1 MVSMFKSENFKLHIG
16 IVLIFLCSL
25 LHHFDLMS
33 VFRLHSLFL
42 TKSFTVQYSAQVTEH
57 WVWVTVVGRIL
68 GALCIY
74 KIVTKFGFFKAILF
88 TCIGHALVSFVFV
101 ALEVVQSTSFNS
113 YYNLLVAIRF
123 LYAFFTPS
131 AFMVPAMYCF
141 KIIHSKHHYL
151 FSVCAALIWPLTGI
165 ISRYFL
171 DCSYHLSLQSSS
183 LVFFV
188 SAALG
193 LVFCLCAI
201 FCLKDLRAQ
210 NFFQV
215 PTKKSNYVLCVFF
228 FLLGA
233 ICSVGIFYPS
243 YIFHHYITDVLIL
256 SLPKGI
262 SPSYLHWILLLF
274 FLPISGVVTSRVG
287 FVKSLHISFLGL
299 IASAVILWITPCVT
313 ASIYLGF
320 QVSFVMFFSLFLA
333 QVYFM
338 AYRVA
343 RKTQSI
349 YYPVIWVVLGYSF
362 ATVLEIYVNKLRLPI
377 NLPTIST
384 LLLAFMI
391 LICLIVINKYNFFTR
406 REKLKQ

>member
-1 MVSMFKSENFKLHIG
+1 MFKSDNFQLHLG
-16 IVLIFLCSL
+16 IVLIFLCTL
-25 LHHFDLMS
+25 LHHCDLMS
-33 VFRLHSLFL
+33 VFRLHPLFL
-42 TKSFTVQYSAQVTEH
+42 TKLFDVKYSAQATEN
-57 WVWVTVVGRIL
+57 WIWVTVIGRIL
-68 GALCIY
+68 GVICIY
-74 KIVTKFGFFKAILF
+74 KIVTAFGFFKAILYK
-88 TCIGHALVSFVFV
+88 CIGHTIVSFIFV
-101 ALEVVQSTSFNS
+101 ALEFNQPTAFDS
-113 YYNLLVAIRF
+113 YCNMFIAIRF

-131 AFMVPAMYCF
+131 AFVLPAMYCF
-141 KIIHSKHHYL
+141 KMLHSKNHYL

-171 DCSYHLSLQSSS
+171 DCSYKLSLQVSS
-183 LVFFV
+183 LIFLI
-188 SAALG
+188 SAVVAMVL
-193 LVFCLCAI
+193 CLFAI
-201 FCLKDLRAQ
+201 LCLKDLRA
-210 NFFQV
+210 NNVSQV
-215 PTKKSNYVLCVFF
+215 PTKKSNAVLCIFF

-243 YIFHHYITDVLIL
+243 YIFHYYITDVLIL

-274 FLPISGVVTSRVG
+274 FLPISGVVTNKIG

-299 IASAVILWITPCVT
+299 IATAGLLWITPCVT
-313 ASIYLGF
+313 ALIYLGF

-349 YYPVIWVVLGYSF
+349 YYPLIWVVLGYSF
-362 ATVLEIYVNKLRLPI
+362 ATVLEIYVNKLRLAI

-391 LICLIVINKYNFFTR
+391 MICLIVINKYNFFTR
-406 REKLKQ
+406 RATLKQ